1 MNNIKVIK
9 DFIENNSKSKLLIN
23 MVSEEISFFYLH
35 LIEAEAS
42 VNKIKLYYKDTFV
55 EERIDDLFEIN
66 ELDIC
71 FSNNKK
77 VIERFMVSNNR
88 CIIFTDYKNYKNYS
102 KNVLVVN
109 GYNYQ
114 KDIVYYL
121 NNILEI
127 NNLDIIDFC
136 KSAPHLVF
144 SEISKYI
151 VNSINY
157 IKENRIKEKSN
168 FILEIRKM
176 IFDLKRNQKDPREI
190 YNYLKQ
196 EVKYKKFNFLAY

>member
-1 MNNIKVIK
+1 MNNIRVIK
-9 DFIENNSKSKLLIN
+9 DFIENNSNSKLLIN
-23 MVSEEISFFYLH
+23 MVSEEISFFYLY
-35 LIEAEAS
+35 LIESEAS
-42 VNKIKLYYKDTFV
+42 IKKIKLYYKDNLV
-55 EERIDDLFEIN
+55 EERFDNLFEID
-66 ELDIC
+66 ELDIY
-71 FSNNKK
+71 FSNNKRM
-77 VIERFMVSNNR
+77 IERYIASNNR

-102 KNVLVVN
+102 KNFLLVN

-114 KDIVYYL
+114 KDIEYYL

-136 KSAPHLVF
+136 KGSPHLAF

-151 VNSINY
+151 VNSTNY

-176 IFDLKRNQKDPREI
+176 IFDLKRKQKDPREI

-196 EVKYKKFNFLAY
+196 EVKYKKFSFLAY

>member
-1 MNNIKVIK
+1 MNNIRVIK
-9 DFIENNSKSKLLIN
+9 DFIEDNSKSKLLIN

-35 LIEAEAS
+35 FIEAEAS
-42 VNKIKLYYKDTFV
+42 INKIKLYYKDTFI
-55 EERIDDLFEIN
+55 EERIDDLFEVN

-77 VIERFMVSNNR
+77 MVERFIASNNR

-136 KSAPHLVF
+136 KGAPHLVF

-176 IFDLKRNQKDPREI
+176 IFDLKRKQKDPREI